1 MSPRTAITAIGCVA
15 ATAELGLGTLG
26 FAAIGPE
33 RIVLFL
39 LASAA
44 ATAVMTLGMRRL
56 LRPLPESGGPGEGGP
71 GSGPDDDPPPPWW
84 PAFEADFRRYARD
97 SQRTPV

>member
-84 PAFEADFRRYARD
+84 PAFEADFRRYARA